1 MDVPSLNQQTL
12 NQPEK
17 PAIESPGRLAYDVE
31 LYKQAEEFCVK
42 ALETLPELHGV
53 AIVPLW
59 INQPEN
65 TPPGLLRLR
74 DPSAPYLASI
84 LRLMGRLAAFNVELH
99 RDLMGQLKVFDNYAA
114 QLAEKIKEYTDEM
127 NRLQP
132 ENQNEPTDTNAQ
144 R

>member
-1 MDVPSLNQQTL
+1 MEAPSLGQQLL

-17 PAIESPGRLAYDVE
+17 PAVESKTRLPYDVE

-42 ALETLPELHGV
+42 ALEQLPELHGV
-53 AIVPLW
+53 AIIPLW
-59 INQPEN
+59 TNQPEG

-84 LRLMGRLAAFNVELH
+84 LRLLGRLAAFNVELH
-99 RDLMGQLKVFDNYAA
+99 RDLMSQLKVFDNYAS
-114 QLAEKIKEYTDEM
+114 QLAEKIKEYTAEM

-132 ENQNEPTDTNAQ
+132 ETKNEPPANNA
-144 R
+144 

>member
-1 MDVPSLNQQTL
+1 MDAPSLGQQLL

-17 PAIESPGRLAYDVE
+17 SAVESKSRLPYDVE

-59 INQPEN
+59 TNQPEG

-74 DPSAPYLASI
+74 DPSAPYLASV

-99 RDLMGQLKVFDNYAA
+99 RDLMSQLKAFDGYAA
-114 QLAEKIKEYTDEM
+114 QLAEKIKERTDELES
-127 NRLQP
+127 LQP
-132 ENQNEPTDTNAQ
+132 KNTNDAT
-144 R
+144 

>member
-1 MDVPSLNQQTL
+1 MDVPSLGQQTL

-17 PAIESPGRLAYDVE
+17 PAVESKGRLPYDVE
-31 LYKQAEEFCVK
+31 LYRQSEEFCVK
-42 ALETLPELHGV
+42 LLEEIPELHGV

-59 INQPEN
+59 TNQPEG

-99 RDLMGQLKVFDNYAA
+99 RDLIAQIKVFDNYAA
-114 QLAEKIKEYTDEM
+114 QLAEKIKDHTEEM

-132 ENQNEPTDTNAQ
+132 ENNNDNTQNNS
-144 R
+144 

>member
-1 MDVPSLNQQTL
+1 MDAPSLGQQLL

-17 PAIESPGRLAYDVE
+17 PAVESKARLPYDVE

-59 INQPEN
+59 TNQPEN

-84 LRLMGRLAAFNVELH
+84 LRLLGRLAAFNIELH
-99 RDLMGQLKVFDNYAA
+99 RDLMAQLKVFDNYAA
-114 QLAEKIKEYTDEM
+114 QLAEKIKEHTDEL

-132 ENQNEPTDTNAQ
+132 ETKNDAAENNS
-144 R
+144 

>member
-1 MDVPSLNQQTL
+1 MDVPSLAQQTL

-17 PAIESPGRLAYDVE
+17 PAIESKSRLPYDVE
-31 LYKQAEEFCVK
+31 LYKQTEEFCVK
-42 ALETLPELHGV
+42 LLEEIPELHGL
-53 AIVPLW
+53 AIVPIW
-59 INQPEN
+59 TNQPEN

-114 QLAEKIKEYTDEM
+114 QLAERIKEYTEEM

-132 ENQNEPTDTNAQ
+132 EQTNEQPKNNP
-144 R
+144 

>member
-1 MDVPSLNQQTL
+1 MDAPALGQQLLND
-12 NQPEK
+12 PEK
-17 PAIESPGRLAYDVE
+17 SAVESSARLPYDVE
-31 LYKQAEEFCVK
+31 LYKQAEAFCVK

-59 INQPEN
+59 TNQPEN

-84 LRLMGRLAAFNVELH
+84 LRLLGRLAAFNVELH

-114 QLAEKIKEYTDEM
+114 QLAERIKEHTDEL

-132 ENQNEPTDTNAQ
+132 EQKNDAPENKS
-144 R
+144 